1 MQQDEILLG
10 DNLDHKM
17 SMIEKFIA
25 RIDRLEE
32 RYKKDKF
39 ASSYLVPAD
48 ELKAV
53 RDELKE
59 PSLKLC

>member
-10 DNLDHKM
+10 NNLDHKM
-17 SMIEKFIA
+17 SIIEKFIA

-32 RYKKDKF
+32 RYKKDKY

-53 RDELKE
+53 RDELKQ
-59 PSLKLC
+59 PSLC

>member
-1 MQQDEILLG
+1 MRKDEVLLG
-10 DNLDHKM
+10 NNLSNEM
-17 SMIEKFIA
+17 SVIEKFIV